1 MNSLSN
7 EAFLTQLGYTQHS
20 NIEASL
26 KRVARNMNGFE
37 HLKGHIIQL
46 ADSLKP
52 YDGFVALSNSHDYL
66 KIKNLTTCLGQLLKS
81 KELIEKWAKKYKVK
95 LEKLPNKDT
104 YYIIGIVEEQKKA
117 A

>member
-20 NIEASL
+20 NIEAPL
-26 KRVARNMNGFE
+26 ERVALNTNGFE
-37 HLKGHIIQL
+37 YLKGHIIQL

-52 YDGFVALSNSHDYL
+52 YDGFVAISNSHDYL
-66 KIKNLTTCLGQLLKS
+66 KVKTLTNCLGQLLKS